1 MCPNCWGLRAQ
12 KVEAPKINK
21 HGLQNAGLALG
32 IISLIPAP
40 QFIVVQIAALI
51 VCGIGIAKAEPS
63 VRWRPIVGLVCAIL
77 GILGMIALLAK
88 S

>member
-12 KVEAPKINK
+12 KVEAPKLNK

-32 IISLIPAP
+32 ILSLIPIP
-40 QFIVVQIAALI
+40 EMIIVQISALI
-51 VCGIGIAKAEPS
+51 VCGIGIGKADSS

-77 GILGMIALLAK
+77 GIFGMIAVLAK